1 MTIGDGYV
9 GLLFDKVLTPLT
21 GNGRR
26 TAGVP
31 TDPAA
36 VQLALQLTEMIRAS
50 GLKAGQLVASEQD
63 LRSRHDTGRS
73 VLRQAVRILD
83 ERGVA
88 TMKRGAGGGLIVSP
102 PDPQSAG
109 RALAILLESRM
120 QGPHALDRLLNATDT
135 HVFLTSTPR
144 LDLAECERVRHLAR
158 RLSQNASASL
168 PRANE
173 IKDLLGAIRRL
184 VKDPLA
190 GLAYQVTADYGQDLA
205 PDSVVAGGQ
214 DFQRAWWDAL
224 LEMVEAQMAGDVA
237 ALFDLRR
244 RQLDVIRESQDAWSA
259 MDRDNR
265 LVPPIESDPQT
276 RGPSSP
282 AERLARELLRDVRR
296 LGWQPGARIGGAG
309 DLLARYGVTVG
320 TLRQAVRILEQN
332 SVVRMDRGR
341 SGGLV
346 ITMPDSSKAIERAT
360 QFLGQTAIAPEDLA
374 SFRRQLI
381 LKSLSAFC
389 ERAPGDRDCTLKQA
403 TSSHVFDQLG
413 ALSGDGAL
421 ELFLSIVSVASPQS
435 AERVV
440 RSPKLLFEA
449 LSKGDAPRARRIYLE
464 WTRVSDEP

>member
-1 MTIGDGYV
+1 M
-9 GLLFDKVLTPLT
+9 TPLA

-26 TAGVP
+26 TAAVP

-120 QGPHALDRLLNATDT
+120 QGPHALVNATDT

-259 MDRDNR
+259 MDRDHR
-265 LVPPIESDPQT
+265 LVPPIESDPQR

-282 AERLARELLRDVRR
+282 AERRARELLRDVRR
-296 LGWQPGARIGGAG
+296 LGCQPGARIGGAG

-341 SGGLV
+341 SGG
-346 ITMPDSSKAIERAT
+346 
-360 QFLGQTAIAPEDLA
+360 
-374 SFRRQLI
+374 
-381 LKSLSAFC
+381 
-389 ERAPGDRDCTLKQA
+389 
-403 TSSHVFDQLG
+403 
-413 ALSGDGAL
+413 
-421 ELFLSIVSVASPQS
+421 
-435 AERVV
+435 
-440 RSPKLLFEA
+440 RS
-449 LSKGDAPRARRIYLE
+449 
-464 WTRVSDEP
+464 